1 MEDHKNNLIA
11 QRETI
16 SQLNSTIKQNDES
29 TATEIATLKNEKEAL
44 SQINQKMSREVARL
58 LSVDAELRHREIE
71 LGEWKVKQRKA
82 ADMVSSYH

>member
-1 MEDHKNNLIA
+1 
-11 QRETI
+11 
-16 SQLNSTIKQNDES
+16 
-29 TATEIATLKNEKEAL
+29 
-44 SQINQKMSREVARL
+44 MSREVARL

>member
-1 MEDHKNNLIA
+1 MDDHKNNLIA

-44 SQINQKMSREVARL
+44 SQIN
-58 LSVDAELRHREIE
+58 LRCQEKW
-71 LGEWKVKQRKA
+71 LG
-82 ADMVSSYH
+82 YCL